1 MQSKR
6 YDSPLGP
13 LRIVISDQ
21 ELVAFWL
28 EEKVRYKPV
37 LAEETSSP
45 KPSDPLFHQVAMWL
59 DGYFAG
65 ENPDPN
71 ALPLGPKGSD
81 FQQAVWAELL
91 KIPYGEVV
99 TYGAIAKTLAK
110 ARGIERMS
118 SQAVG
123 GAVGRNPISIIIPC
137 HRVVGS
143 DGSLTGYGGGI
154 ENKVKLLEGEGVD
167 MTKLYVP
174 KKGTAL

>member
-6 YDSPLGP
+6 YDSPLGL

-21 ELVAFWL
+21 ELVALWL

-71 ALPLGPKGSD
+71 ALPLEPKGSD

>member
-123 GAVGRNPISIIIPC
+123 GAVGRNPISRC
-137 HRVVGS
+137 V
-143 DGSLTGYGGGI
+143 
-154 ENKVKLLEGEGVD
+154 
-167 MTKLYVP
+167 
-174 KKGTAL
+174 

>member
-1 MQSKR
+1 
-6 YDSPLGP
+6 
-13 LRIVISDQ
+13 
-21 ELVAFWL
+21 
-28 EEKVRYKPV
+28 
-37 LAEETSSP
+37 
-45 KPSDPLFHQVAMWL
+45 MWL

>member
-21 ELVAFWL
+21 ELVALWL
-28 EEKVRYKPV
+28 EEKIRYKPV

-45 KPSDPLFHQVAMWL
+45 KSSEPLFHQVAIWL

-65 ENPDPN
+65 EKPDPN
-71 ALPLGPKGSD
+71 VLPLGPKGSD